1 MRFCTFLASSILTCW
16 VFAPAVSAHK
26 ATEVFV
32 FRPFDPSDAAVVFAG
47 TVSRSWVSA
56 AEDGG
61 AITTF
66 LFDELRFAKGGKG
79 QDSLQIRLW
88 GGTVGMTRYEIGG
101 TAPERFEIG
110 RRYVVL
116 TDSLPPSDQ
125 AMTPVLVSFR
135 VLERVGPDAENYV
148 VMGYSD
154 LSRMGKESGLL
165 TEDEFL
171 ARCAPFVRD
180 RP

>member
-1 MRFCTFLASSILTCW
+1 MRYRAFLAASILTCW
-16 VFAPAVSAHK
+16 VFAPAVPAAE
-26 ATEVFV
+26 ATEWVV
-32 FRPFDPSDAAVVFAG
+32 RPLQPADAAVVFAG

-56 AEDGG
+56 AEDNG

-66 LFDELRFAKGGKG
+66 LFDELRFAKGGEG

-88 GGTVGMTRYEIGG
+88 GGTVGGTRYEMGG
-101 TAPERFEIG
+101 VAPERFEIG

-116 TDSLPPSDQ
+116 TDSLPPSNQ
-125 AMTPVLVSFR
+125 AVTSVLASFR
-135 VLERVGPDAENYV
+135 VLEGVGPDEENYV
-148 VMGYSD
+148 EMGPGH

-165 TEDEFL
+165 TEGEFL

>member
-1 MRFCTFLASSILTCW
+1 MRFRAFLAASILTCW
-16 VFAPAVSAHK
+16 AFAPAVSSHEA
-26 ATEVFV
+26 VL
-32 FRPFDPSDAAVVFAG
+32 RPFDPSDAAVVFAG

-56 AEDGG
+56 AEDSG

-66 LFDELRFAKGGKG
+66 LFDELRFAKGGEG

-116 TDSLPPSDQ
+116 TDSLPHSDQ
-125 AMTPVLVSFR
+125 AMTPVLVS
-135 VLERVGPDAENYV
+135 
-148 VMGYSD
+148 
-154 LSRMGKESGLL
+154 
-165 TEDEFL
+165 
-171 ARCAPFVRD
+171 
-180 RP
+180 